1 MKTAKTDSLEILM
14 IGYGNPSRQ
23 DDGIGPYIVDRLK
36 RRLNNIPRVDFLT
49 LHQLTI
55 DLVETVR
62 HYDLILLIDATV
74 EVLGDGFKFS
84 RVEPAFGL
92 PHYITHYFNPSLLLG
107 LVQSIYH
114 RDPTMVEVAIQGD
127 SFGFRQKLT
136 SEATAR
142 AEKAISE
149 IITFVMQSLKCSNRN
164 GKQPVFI
171 DLNQSEEYG
180 TSATWD

>member
-1 MKTAKTDSLEILM
+1 MKPAKTDSLEILM

-36 RRLNNIPRVDFLT
+36 RRLNNIPGIDFLT

-55 DLVETVR
+55 DLVETLR
-62 HYDLILLIDATV
+62 HYDFVLFIDATV
-74 EVLGDGFKFS
+74 EEIGDGFKFS
-84 RVEPAFGL
+84 KVDPEFGL
-92 PHYITHYFNPSLLLG
+92 SYYLTHYCNPSLLLG

-114 RDPTMVEVAIQGD
+114 RDPTIVEVAIQGD

-149 IITFVMQSLKCSNRN
+149 IITFVMQSLKCFKKGVIYGKRNR
-164 GKQPVFI
+164 
-171 DLNQSEEYG
+171 Y
-180 TSATWD
+180 TCYR